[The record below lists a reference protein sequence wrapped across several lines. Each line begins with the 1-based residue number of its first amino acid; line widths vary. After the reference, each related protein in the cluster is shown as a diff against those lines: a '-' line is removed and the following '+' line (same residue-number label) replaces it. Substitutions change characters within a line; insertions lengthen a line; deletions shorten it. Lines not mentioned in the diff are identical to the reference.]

1 MIQNRVA
8 HNEDNDVLEKDERS
22 DDDFISIS
30 TDGWEI
36 EEDYWDSADED
47 DDPYYDPHE
56 YIERRLIMKHK
67 SKKYNPVCDFSDFF
81 WNQWN
86 KCSITIIIQ

>member
-30 TDGWEI
+30 TDG
-36 EEDYWDSADED
+36 
-47 DDPYYDPHE
+47 
-56 YIERRLIMKHK
+56 
-67 SKKYNPVCDFSDFF
+67 
-81 WNQWN
+81 
-86 KCSITIIIQ
+86 